1 MTKKQKEKK
10 TINISFIFIT
20 ILFLIIIGLLNFL
33 KDDYKEMINILLN
46 GSYYHMD
53 EKSFNSEFDELKKK
67 YEFNNIIK
75 IVNVESNVMQAGV
88 DIIIDNNLN
97 DNEIGVPYS
106 LIQNGVDYSDSKI
119 RLLNYEFI
127 KKYGYESKYP
137 ILAINENTLN
147 KLGLKYVNA
156 YVFELKD
163 WSNAYDVHVSL
174 CLTSKLGDEVK
185 YISRVKILSK
195 IPLILAIIYIILI
208 VLEILKYK
216 KVNTR

>member
-1 MTKKQKEKK
+1 MAKKIKEKK
-10 TINISFIFIT
+10 TINVSFIFIT

-53 EKSFNSEFDELKKK
+53 EDSFNSEFDELKKK
-67 YEFNNIIK
+67 YEFDNIIK
-75 IVNVESNVMQAGV
+75 IVNVESNVLQAGV
-88 DIIIDNNLN
+88 DIIVDNNLN

-106 LIQNGVDYSDSKI
+106 LIQNGVDYSDGKI
-119 RLLNYEFI
+119 GLLNYEFT
-127 KKYGYESKYP
+127 KKYGYKSKYP

-156 YVFELKD
+156 YAFELKD
-163 WSNAYDVHVSL
+163 WSNAYDVDVSL
-174 CLTSKLGDEVK
+174 CSTSKLGDEVK
-185 YISRVKILSK
+185 YISRVNILSK